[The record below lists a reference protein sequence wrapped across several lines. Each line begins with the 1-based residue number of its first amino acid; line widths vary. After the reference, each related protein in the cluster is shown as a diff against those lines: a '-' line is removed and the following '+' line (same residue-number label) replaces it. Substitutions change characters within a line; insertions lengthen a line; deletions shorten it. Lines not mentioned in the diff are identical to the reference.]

1 MCYFVQAEARYYSC
15 YETYKQADDDDEK
28 RDGMKADLYN
38 AHNSY
43 VLQLRASNRIAEEFH
58 KVIPQV
64 LEARTV

>member
-1 MCYFVQAEARYYSC
+1 M
-15 YETYKQADDDDEK
+15 YKQADDDDEK